1 MQEVVSFSIVCVISN
16 DFVFLV
22 SAFLNRY
29 RYVHICTL
37 FTTYIFRYHA
47 IDKNGIL
54 KYSIGRKTLFS
65 YWNEPKKIIFKTL
78 FTYLFSFFKQICS
91 QSLCFHQHICF
102 FLSFFCVTAVRFGR
116 VPKREKARILA
127 AMQQSTQNRGHQ
139 RAMATELDDQPRLLA
154 AVLRAHME
162 TCEFTREK
170 VTSMRQ
176 RARDCPSYSLP
187 TMVSIL
193 QFYSFLFQTK

>member
-1 MQEVVSFSIVCVISN
+1 M
-16 DFVFLV
+16 
-22 SAFLNRY
+22 
-29 RYVHICTL
+29 
-37 FTTYIFRYHA
+37 
-47 IDKNGIL
+47 K
-54 KYSIGRKTLFS
+54 
-65 YWNEPKKIIFKTL
+65 
-78 FTYLFSFFKQICS
+78 
-91 QSLCFHQHICF
+91 
-102 FLSFFCVTAVRFGR
+102 TAVRFGR

-170 VTSMRQ
+170 VASMRQ

-187 TMVSIL
+187 TMVSTNRNDTI
-193 QFYSFLFQTK
+193 FFNGSKYI

>member
-1 MQEVVSFSIVCVISN
+1 M
-16 DFVFLV
+16 
-22 SAFLNRY
+22 Y
-29 RYVHICTL
+29 
-37 FTTYIFRYHA
+37 
-47 IDKNGIL
+47 
-54 KYSIGRKTLFS
+54 FS
-65 YWNEPKKIIFKTL
+65 Y
-78 FTYLFSFFKQICS
+78 
-91 QSLCFHQHICF
+91 
-102 FLSFFCVTAVRFGR
+102 VAVRFGR

-170 VTSMRQ
+170 VTAMRQ

-187 TMVSIL
+187 TMVSVDSIL
-193 QFYSFLFQTK
+193 MFLDALHSTIDIRN

>member
-1 MQEVVSFSIVCVISN
+1 MNVEIRK
-16 DFVFLV
+16 L
-22 SAFLNRY
+22 Y
-29 RYVHICTL
+29 TL
-37 FTTYIFRYHA
+37 IWHHHFE
-47 IDKNGIL
+47 NSL
-54 KYSIGRKTLFS
+54 
-65 YWNEPKKIIFKTL
+65 WN
-78 FTYLFSFFKQICS
+78 KQKRT
-91 QSLCFHQHICF
+91 
-102 FLSFFCVTAVRFGR
+102 FLSKIFLIFSRSSSVAVRFGR

-170 VTSMRQ
+170 VASMRQ

-187 TMVSIL
+187 TMVSFHI
-193 QFYSFLFQTK
+193 FFIPFRFNHMYCW